1 MQLACTAHRP
11 PQQHARSPRREQA
24 HIVSLV
30 HAVRAV
36 LQDQPDPLEV
46 ALQCCIENVHL
57 HRQRAQGAEGGG
69 GNAGDR
75 ASGERDATGGQN
87 LDRAVRVRP
96 VGCGMRVRHGPGREG
111 GTDARR
117 EGGLPRDTKLSN
129 QADGFQT

>member
-1 MQLACTAHRP
+1 M
-11 PQQHARSPRREQA
+11 
-24 HIVSLV
+24 
-30 HAVRAV
+30 

-46 ALQCCIENVHL
+46 ALLCCIVNVHL

-75 ASGERDATGGQN
+75 ASGERNDATGGKN